1 MHIFSHRIIDKI
13 MHYRICTLW
22 PFIFSYGFIYFS
34 QNFAY
39 VVNEWLIFWHHID
52 TYSLN
57 AMISFLCRT
66 GSGPQLCRNRL
77 KDVINL
83 SNNILQL
90 NIVQVYEFHGKLEK
104 LKKTNLWTTTENKK
118 KWQIKLCR
126 KICREI
132 IITHTAEPQAEPS
145 QTCKM
150 KPFVKMGMI
159 TWIFSAQAE
168 ISTC

>member
-1 MHIFSHRIIDKI
+1 

-22 PFIFSYGFIYFS
+22 PFISSYGFIYFS

-39 VVNEWLIFWHHID
+39 VVNEWLIFGHHID

-104 LKKTNLWTTTENKK
+104 LKKTKLWITTENKK

-150 KPFVKMGMI
+150 KPFVKIGMI
-159 TWIFSAQAE
+159 TWIFSVQAE